1 MAITVVTNEL
11 PRTIRRSVA
20 ETIVSALGSAEGDWK
35 VSLTS
40 DTQNNAWD
48 VEVSGPDKFHWTRRF
63 SGDDRDAEV
72 IVEAM
77 RTAMEASGQFFLNPE
92 LEGLS
97 DALSSLAIQG
107 IAFTEAPA
115 GQAGEKKY
123 VVDRVQLRESE
134 LVYLHH
140 QGALTTHGIR
150 TYLLTRDAA

>member
-1 MAITVVTNEL
+1 MPITVVTNEL
-11 PRTIRRSVA
+11 PRTVRRSVA
-20 ETIVSALGSAEGDWK
+20 ETIVSVLGNAEGNWK
-35 VSLTS
+35 VALTS
-40 DTQNNAWD
+40 DAQNNGWD
-48 VEVSGPDKFHWTRRF
+48 VEVSGPQKFHWTRRF

-77 RTAMEASGQFFLNPE
+77 RSALKDSGHDIAGSQQ
-92 LEGLS
+92 EGLN

-107 IAFTEAPA
+107 IAFTETSS
-115 GQAGEKKY
+115 QSGERKY

-140 QGALTTHGIR
+140 QGALTTHGIQ

>member
-11 PRTIRRSVA
+11 PRTVRRSVA

-35 VSLTS
+35 VSLAS
-40 DTQNNAWD
+40 DAKNNAWD
-48 VEVSGPDKFHWTRRF
+48 VEVSGPDKFHWARRF

-77 RTAMEASGQFFLNPE
+77 RSAMEESGQLLLTPE
-92 LEGLS
+92 TEGLS
-97 DALSSLAIQG
+97 DALCSLAIQG
-107 IAFTEAPA
+107 IAFTEAP
-115 GQAGEKKY
+115 GQGGEKKY

-140 QGALTTHGIR
+140 QGALTTHGIQ

>member
-11 PRTIRRSVA
+11 PRTIRRSVS
-20 ETIVSALGSAEGDWK
+20 EMIVSALGSAEGDWK

-48 VEVSGPDKFHWTRRF
+48 VEVSGPDRFHWERRF

-77 RTAMEASGQFFLNPE
+77 RTAMEQSGQFFLTPE
-92 LEGLS
+92 TEGLS
-97 DALSSLAIQG
+97 DALSSLAVQG
-107 IAFTEAPA
+107 IAFTEAP
-115 GQAGEKKY
+115 GQTGEKKY

>member
-1 MAITVVTNEL
+1 MPITVVTNEL
-11 PRTIRRSVA
+11 PRTMRRSVA
-20 ETIVSALGSAEGDWK
+20 ETIVSALGSAEGNWK
-35 VSLTS
+35 VSLSS
-40 DTQNNAWD
+40 DSKNSAWD
-48 VEVSGPDKFHWTRRF
+48 VEVTGPGKVHWSRRF

-77 RTAMEASGQFFLNPE
+77 RAALQESGHDISVASP
-92 LEGLS
+92 EGLN

-107 IAFTEAPA
+107 IAFTEAP
-115 GQAGEKKY
+115 GKTGERKY
-123 VVDRVQLRESE
+123 VVDRVQLKESE